1 MKKYTYNEIFE
12 EVRKV
17 VPSSMQIYLVG
28 GAVRD
33 MLLGKQ
39 INDYDFV
46 IEGLVRP
53 VGKKL
58 ADNLKGKYYV
68 LDDDRDMVRVL
79 LRYSDKEKPICI
91 DIAQLHGES
100 LEKDLFGRDFSINAI
115 AVDFLKNN
123 RFIDPMGGATDLREK
138 RLRMCNL
145 RSLKDDPLRGMR
157 AIRMAV
163 EFGLEMDSQLS
174 AELHAIRPL
183 LKKASIERYRDEFF
197 KILSLGKAVL
207 SVQLLEK
214 FGFLDYILPSVDP
227 YNFDLLIEAV
237 RRIEHFLAILTLPF
251 DEAITSNL
259 VSGLAVLKL
268 GSFRDQLSAFYDLNS
283 QIPHN
288 RRDLVLYTVIACMKS
303 GLTEKSKLEKQLKV
317 YGKQLLLS
325 TNEINISSGMV
336 GATLDIKKL
345 FSQESISNYQ
355 IHRYF
360 HKRRTAGID
369 GLMLFL
375 AESGCV
381 IQENCDPA
389 EWNALLDRIARF
401 LDSWF
406 NCYSEII
413 DPKPLL
419 SGNEIRAFLQ
429 IPESPLI
436 GKIKNAILEAQ
447 INNQIT
453 TVEEAQALAGSLNI

>member
-17 VPSSMQIYLVG
+17 VPASMQIYLVG

-58 ADNLKGKYYV
+58 ADNLNGKYYV
-68 LDDDRDMVRVL
+68 LDDSRDMVRVL
-79 LRYSDKEKPICI
+79 LNYSENEKPVCI

-100 LEKDLFGRDFSINAI
+100 LEKDLFDRDFTINAI
-115 AVDFLKNN
+115 AVDFLENN
-123 RFIDPMGGATDLREK
+123 RIIDPMGGAADLREK

-145 RSLKDDPLRGMR
+145 RSLRDDPLRGMR

-163 EFGLEMDSQLS
+163 EYGLEMDSPLS
-174 AELHAIRPL
+174 AELHAIQPM

-197 KILSLGKAVL
+197 KILSLRKAVL
-207 SVQLLEK
+207 SVQLLNK
-214 FGFLDYILPSVDP
+214 FGFLDYILPTVDQ
-227 YNFDLLIEAV
+227 YNFDLLVEAV

-251 DEAITSNL
+251 DETITSNL
-259 VSGLAVLKL
+259 VSGLTVLKL
-268 GSFRDQLSAFYDLNS
+268 GSFRDQLSAFYDLNG
-283 QIPHN
+283 QAPHN
-288 RRDLVLYTVIACMKS
+288 RRDLILYTVIACMKS
-303 GLTEKSKLEKQLKV
+303 GLKEKSKLEKQLKV

-325 TNEINISSGMV
+325 TNEINISSSMV
-336 GATLDIKKL
+336 GAVLDIKKL
-345 FSQESISNYQ
+345 FSQERVTNYQ
-355 IHRYF
+355 IHLYF
-360 HKRRTAGID
+360 HKRGATGID
-369 GLMLFL
+369 GLMLYL
-375 AESGCV
+375 AEAGRV
-381 IQENCDPA
+381 MQENCDPA
-389 EWNALLDRIARF
+389 EWNALLEPIIRF
-401 LDSWF
+401 LDTWF
-406 NCYSEII
+406 NHYSEII

-419 SGNEIRAFLQ
+419 SGDEIRTFLQ
-429 IPESPLI
+429 IPESPMI

-453 TVEEAQALAGSLNI
+453 TVEEAQALASSLNS

>member
-1 MKKYTYNEIFE
+1 MKNYTYNEIFE

-17 VPSSMQIYLVG
+17 VPASMQIYLVG

-58 ADNLKGKYYV
+58 ADNLHGKYYV
-68 LDDDRDMVRVL
+68 LDDTRDMVRVL
-79 LRYSDKEKPICI
+79 LKTSDKEKPICI

-100 LEKDLFGRDFSINAI
+100 LEKDLFGRDFTINAI

-123 RFIDPMGGATDLREK
+123 RIIDPMGGATDLREK

-163 EFGLEMDSQLS
+163 EFGLEIDSQLS
-174 AELHAIRPL
+174 AEMHAIKPL

-207 SVQLLEK
+207 SVQLMEK
-214 FGFLDYILPSVDP
+214 FGFLDYVLPSVEA
-227 YNFDLLIEAV
+227 YNFDLMIEAV
-237 RRIEHFLAILTLPF
+237 RRIEHYLAILTRTF
-251 DEAITSNL
+251 DEAASSNL
-259 VSGLAVLKL
+259 ISGLTVLKL
-268 GSFRDQLSAFYDLNS
+268 GSFREQLSALYDRDAQL
-283 QIPHN
+283 PHN
-288 RRDLVLYTVIACMKS
+288 RRDLILYTVIASMKS
-303 GLTEKSKLEKQLKV
+303 GLTEKSKLEKQLKI

-325 TNEINISSGMV
+325 SNEINTSSDMV
-336 GATLDIKKL
+336 AGVLEIKKL
-345 FSQESISNYQ
+345 FAQESISNYQ

-360 HKRRTAGID
+360 HKRLAAGID
-369 GLMLFL
+369 GLMLYL
-375 AESGCV
+375 AECGSLT
-381 IQENCDPA
+381 QENHDPA
-389 EWNALLDRIARF
+389 EWNALLDRIGVFFDA
-401 LDSWF
+401 WF
-406 NCYSEII
+406 NHYDEII
-413 DPKPLL
+413 EPKPLL
-419 SGNEIRAFLQ
+419 SGDQIREYLQ
-429 IPESPLI
+429 IPESPLV

-447 INNQIT
+447 LNHKINT
-453 TVEEAQALAGSLNI
+453 LEEAQALASTLNH